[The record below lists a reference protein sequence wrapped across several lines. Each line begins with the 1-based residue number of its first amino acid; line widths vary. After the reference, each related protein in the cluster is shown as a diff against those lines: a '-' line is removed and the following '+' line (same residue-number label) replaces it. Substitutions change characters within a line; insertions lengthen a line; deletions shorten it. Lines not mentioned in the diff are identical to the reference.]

1 MNLKMILA
9 VTLMVLVVLG
19 MITYGYLMYTINS
32 NTSGKTL
39 INSNKLMVYSE
50 LVIQLLQVA
59 VGIMLVYKTT

>member
-9 VTLMVLVVLG
+9 VTLMVLIVLG

-32 NTSGKTL
+32 ATGGQTL
-39 INSNKLMVYSE
+39 ITSNKLMVYSE

-59 VGIMLVYKTT
+59 IGTMLVYKTT

>member
-32 NTSGKTL
+32 NTGGKTL

>member
-32 NTSGKTL
+32 NTGGKAL